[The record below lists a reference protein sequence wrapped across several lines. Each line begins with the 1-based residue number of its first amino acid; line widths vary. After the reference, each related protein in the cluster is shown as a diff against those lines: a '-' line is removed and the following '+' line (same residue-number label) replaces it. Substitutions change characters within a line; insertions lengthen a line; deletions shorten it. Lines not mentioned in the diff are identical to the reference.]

1 MVTTQCITAKKKKSL
16 QQKHTKNPQ
25 TNKTTKKCPPYKGCL
40 FWALPFIPLYAFPL
54 PGFTFYESF
63 AAMANLLQVKL
74 IKMKLLS
81 LLTHGKF
88 HELQFV

>member
-1 MVTTQCITAKKKKSL
+1 MYYKNKAPKLHQKSPL
-16 QQKHTKNPQ
+16 KQRKPKNTPTIQ
-25 TNKTTKKCPPYKGCL
+25 RMPSLDISKEG
-40 FWALPFIPLYAFPL
+40 LYAFPL
-54 PGFTFYESF
+54 PDFTFYESF
-63 AAMANLLQVKL
+63 AAMANLLQVRL